1 MKIIKRIKRETDCKI
16 PDLTDK
22 IVGEVEW
29 ERIAEKTAAVSTA
42 QRRKTRKK
50 YFSIGMAFA
59 SIAIVFAILLPVV
72 IRKPDSGVTTASA
85 AYEVVISVNPA
96 VKLTVDKNDKVVAQ
110 SALNADGVYF
120 LYGCNYTGKRI
131 DEATRAICADLKNL
145 KFMTDGA
152 LIQITAFNKETH
164 KTEESKQKDIMSAV
178 MTYLDEASLGGV
190 NTKFLND
197 DDLELIEE
205 KYKTDKIAEY
215 AKSQLQI
222 LKNRL
227 IAEVNKKIQSIDELL
242 KGLNACDLSGDTV
255 NLDVTHFTQ
264 LKVFSAKYNF
274 DLKIHA
280 PFLVESETVK
290 DLIED
295 LDECK
300 EDLLESLEDI
310 EDSDGDDFGESLSN
324 LLEIMKEQLFN
335 SDDD

>member
-29 ERIAEKTAAVSTA
+29 EQIAEKTAAVSAA

-72 IRKPDSGVTTASA
+72 IKKPDSGVTTASA

-96 VKLTVDKNDKVVAQ
+96 VKLTVDQNDKVVAQ

-227 IAEVNKKIQSIDELL
+227 IAEVNKKIQNIDELL

-255 NLDVTHFTQ
+255 NLDVTLFTQ
-264 LKVFSAKYNF
+264 LKVFSAKYNY
-274 DLKIHA
+274 DLEIRL
-280 PFLVESETVK
+280 PFVESETVK

>member
-29 ERIAEKTAAVSTA
+29 ERIAEKTAAVSAA

-72 IRKPDSGVTTASA
+72 IKKPDSGITTASA

-96 VKLTVDKNDKVVAQ
+96 VKLTVDQNDKVVAQ

-227 IAEVNKKIQSIDELL
+227 IAEVNKKIQNIDELL
-242 KGLNACDLSGDTV
+242 KGLNACDLSDKTV
-255 NLDVTHFTQ
+255 NLDVTLFTQ

-274 DLKIHA
+274 DLEISL
-280 PFLVESETVK
+280 PFVESETVK

>member
-29 ERIAEKTAAVSTA
+29 ERIAEKTAAVSAA

-59 SIAIVFAILLPVV
+59 SIAIVFAILLPV
-72 IRKPDSGVTTASA
+72 IIKKPDNGVTTASA

-96 VKLTVDKNDKVVAQ
+96 VKLTVDQNDKVVAQ

-227 IAEVNKKIQSIDELL
+227 IAEVNKKIQNIDELL

-255 NLDVTHFTQ
+255 NLDVTLFTQ

-274 DLKIHA
+274 DLKIYA
-280 PFLVESETVK
+280 PILVESETVK

>member
-29 ERIAEKTAAVSTA
+29 ERIAEKAAAVSAT

-72 IRKPDSGVTTASA
+72 IKKPDSGITTASA

-96 VKLTVDKNDKVVAQ
+96 VKLTVDQNDKVVAQ

-131 DEATRAICADLKNL
+131 DEATRAICADLNNL

-227 IAEVNKKIQSIDELL
+227 IAEVNKKIQNIDELL
-242 KGLNACDLSGDTV
+242 KGLNACDLSGKTV
-255 NLDVTHFTQ
+255 NLDVTLFTQ

-274 DLKIHA
+274 DLEIPL
-280 PFLVESETVK
+280 PFVESETVK

>member
-29 ERIAEKTAAVSTA
+29 ERIAEKTAAVSAA

-72 IRKPDSGVTTASA
+72 IKKPDNGVTTASA

-222 LKNRL
+222 LKDRL
-227 IAEVNKKIQSIDELL
+227 IAEVNKKIQNIDELL

-255 NLDVTHFTQ
+255 NLDVTLFTQ

-274 DLKIHA
+274 DLEIPL
-280 PFLVESETVK
+280 PFVESETVK

-324 LLEIMKEQLFN
+324 LLEIVKEQLFN

>member
-29 ERIAEKTAAVSTA
+29 ERIAEKTAAVSAA

-72 IRKPDSGVTTASA
+72 IKKPDSGVTTASA

-96 VKLTVDKNDKVVAQ
+96 VKLTVDQNDKVVAQ

-227 IAEVNKKIQSIDELL
+227 IAEVNKKIQNIDELL

-255 NLDVTHFTQ
+255 NLDVTLFTQ
-264 LKVFSAKYNF
+264 LKVFSAKYNY
-274 DLKIHA
+274 DLEIRL
-280 PFLVESETVK
+280 PFVESETVK

-300 EDLLESLEDI
+300 EDLFESLEDI

>member
-29 ERIAEKTAAVSTA
+29 ERIAEKTAAVSAA

-72 IRKPDSGVTTASA
+72 IKKPDSGITTASA

-96 VKLTVDKNDKVVAQ
+96 VKLTVDQNDKVVAQ

-222 LKNRL
+222 LKKRL
-227 IAEVNKKIQSIDELL
+227 IAEVKKKIENIDELL
-242 KGLNACDLSGDTV
+242 KGLNACDLSGNTV
-255 NLDVTHFTQ
+255 NLDVTLFTQ
-264 LKVFSAKYNF
+264 LKVFSKKYNY
-274 DLKIHA
+274 DLEIA
-280 PFLVESETVK
+280 VPYLVKSKLVK
-290 DLIED
+290 ELIED

>member
-29 ERIAEKTAAVSTA
+29 ERIAEKTAAVSAA

-72 IRKPDSGVTTASA
+72 IKKPDSGVTTASA

-96 VKLTVDKNDKVVAQ
+96 VKLTVDQNDKVVAQ

-222 LKNRL
+222 LKKRL
-227 IAEVNKKIQSIDELL
+227 IAEVKKKIENIDELL
-242 KGLNACDLSGDTV
+242 KGLNACDLSGKTV
-255 NLDVTHFTQ
+255 NLDVTLFTQ
-264 LKVFSAKYNF
+264 LTEFSAKYNF
-274 DLKIHA
+274 KLKVYA
-280 PFLVESETVK
+280 PILVKSETVK

-310 EDSDGDDFGESLSN
+310 EESDGDDFGESLSN

>member
-1 MKIIKRIKRETDCKI
+1 
-16 PDLTDK
+16 
-22 IVGEVEW
+22 
-29 ERIAEKTAAVSTA
+29 
-42 QRRKTRKK
+42 
-50 YFSIGMAFA
+50 
-59 SIAIVFAILLPVV
+59 
-72 IRKPDSGVTTASA
+72 
-85 AYEVVISVNPA
+85 
-96 VKLTVDKNDKVVAQ
+96 
-110 SALNADGVYF
+110 
-120 LYGCNYTGKRI
+120 
-131 DEATRAICADLKNL
+131 
-145 KFMTDGA
+145 
-152 LIQITAFNKETH
+152 
-164 KTEESKQKDIMSAV
+164 

-227 IAEVNKKIQSIDELL
+227 IAEVNKKIQNIDELL
-242 KGLNACDLSGDTV
+242 KGLNACDLSDKTV
-255 NLDVTHFTQ
+255 NLDVTLFTQ

-274 DLKIHA
+274 DLEISL
-280 PFLVESETVK
+280 PFVESETVK

>member
-1 MKIIKRIKRETDCKI
+1 MKIIKRIKREIDCKI

-29 ERIAEKTAAVSTA
+29 ERIAEKTAAVSAA

-72 IRKPDSGVTTASA
+72 IKKPDSGVTTASA

-227 IAEVNKKIQSIDELL
+227 IAEVNKKIQNIDELL
-242 KGLNACDLSGDTV
+242 KGLNACDLSGNTV
-255 NLDVTHFTQ
+255 NLDVTLFTQ

-274 DLKIHA
+274 DLKIYA

>member
-1 MKIIKRIKRETDCKI
+1 MRIIKRIKRETDCKI

-29 ERIAEKTAAVSTA
+29 ERIAEKTAAVSAA

-72 IRKPDSGVTTASA
+72 IKKPDSGVTTASA

-96 VKLTVDKNDKVVAQ
+96 VKLTVDQNDKVVAQ

-227 IAEVNKKIQSIDELL
+227 IAEVNKKIGNIDELL

-255 NLDVTHFTQ
+255 NLDVTLFTQ

-274 DLKIHA
+274 DLEIYA
-280 PFLVESETVK
+280 PFLVESKTVK

-300 EDLLESLEDI
+300 EDLLECLEDI

>member
-29 ERIAEKTAAVSTA
+29 ERIAEKAAAVSAT

-72 IRKPDSGVTTASA
+72 IKKPDSGITTASA

-96 VKLTVDKNDKVVAQ
+96 VKLTVDQNDKVVAQ

-178 MTYLDEASLGGV
+178 MIYLNEASLGGV

-222 LKNRL
+222 LKKRL
-227 IAEVNKKIQSIDELL
+227 IAEVKKKIENIDELL

-255 NLDVTHFTQ
+255 NLDVTLFTQ

-274 DLKIHA
+274 DLEIYA
-280 PFLVESETVK
+280 PILVESEAVK

>member
-29 ERIAEKTAAVSTA
+29 ERIAEKTAAVSAA

-72 IRKPDSGVTTASA
+72 IKKPNSGVTTASA

-227 IAEVNKKIQSIDELL
+227 IAEVNKKIQNIDELL

-255 NLDVTHFTQ
+255 NLDVTLFTQ
-264 LKVFSAKYNF
+264 LKVFSAKYNY
-274 DLKIHA
+274 DLEIHL
-280 PFLVESETVK
+280 PFVESETVK

>member
-29 ERIAEKTAAVSTA
+29 ERIAEKTAAVSAA

-72 IRKPDSGVTTASA
+72 IKKPDSGVTTASA

-96 VKLTVDKNDKVVAQ
+96 VKLTVDQNDKVVAQ

-222 LKNRL
+222 LKKRL
-227 IAEVNKKIQSIDELL
+227 IAEVNKKIQNIDELL

-255 NLDVTHFTQ
+255 NLDVTLFTQ
-264 LKVFSAKYNF
+264 LKVFSAKYNY
-274 DLKIHA
+274 DLKIPL
-280 PFLVESETVK
+280 PFVKSETVK

>member
-29 ERIAEKTAAVSTA
+29 ERIAEKTAAVSAA

-227 IAEVNKKIQSIDELL
+227 IAEVNKKIQNIDELL

-255 NLDVTHFTQ
+255 NLDVTLFTQ

-274 DLKIHA
+274 DLEIPL
-280 PFLVESETVK
+280 PFVKSETVK

>member
-29 ERIAEKTAAVSTA
+29 ERIAEKTAAVSAA

-72 IRKPDSGVTTASA
+72 IKKPDSGVTTASA

-96 VKLTVDKNDKVVAQ
+96 VKLTVDQNDKVVAQ

-178 MTYLDEASLGGV
+178 MTYLDAASLGGV
-190 NTKFLND
+190 PPLSKRSIRPTKSPNTPNRNSKSL
-197 DDLELIEE
+197 
-205 KYKTDKIAEY
+205 KTV
-215 AKSQLQI
+215 L
-222 LKNRL
+222 
-227 IAEVNKKIQSIDELL
+227 
-242 KGLNACDLSGDTV
+242 
-255 NLDVTHFTQ
+255 
-264 LKVFSAKYNF
+264 
-274 DLKIHA
+274 
-280 PFLVESETVK
+280 
-290 DLIED
+290 
-295 LDECK
+295 
-300 EDLLESLEDI
+300 
-310 EDSDGDDFGESLSN
+310 
-324 LLEIMKEQLFN
+324 
-335 SDDD
+335 

>member
-29 ERIAEKTAAVSTA
+29 ERIAEKTAAVSDA

-72 IRKPDSGVTTASA
+72 IKKPDSGVTTASA

-96 VKLTVDKNDKVVAQ
+96 VKLTVDQNDKVVAQ

-227 IAEVNKKIQSIDELL
+227 IAEVNKKIQNIDELL

-255 NLDVTHFTQ
+255 NLDVTLFTQ

-274 DLKIHA
+274 DLKIYA
-280 PFLVESETVK
+280 PILVESETVK

>member
-1 MKIIKRIKRETDCKI
+1 MKIIKRIKNETDCKI

-29 ERIAEKTAAVSTA
+29 ERIAEKTAAVSAA

-72 IRKPDSGVTTASA
+72 IKKPDNGVTTASA

-152 LIQITAFNKETH
+152 LIQITAFNKKTH
-164 KTEESKQKDIMSAV
+164 KTEERKQKDIMSAV

-215 AKSQLQI
+215 AKSQLKI

-227 IAEVNKKIQSIDELL
+227 IAEVKKKIQNIDELL

-255 NLDVTHFTQ
+255 NLDVTLFTQ
-264 LKVFSAKYNF
+264 LKVFSAKYNY
-274 DLKIHA
+274 DLKIPL
-280 PFLVESETVK
+280 PFVKSETVK

-295 LDECK
+295 LAECK

>member
-29 ERIAEKTAAVSTA
+29 ERIAEKTAAVSAA

-72 IRKPDSGVTTASA
+72 IKKPDSGVTTASA

-96 VKLTVDKNDKVVAQ
+96 VKLTVDQNDKVVAQ

-178 MTYLDEASLGGV
+178 MTYLNEASLGGV

-197 DDLELIEE
+197 DELELIEE

-227 IAEVNKKIQSIDELL
+227 IAEVNKKIQNIDELL

-255 NLDVTHFTQ
+255 NLDVTLFTQ
-264 LKVFSAKYNF
+264 LKVFSAKYNY
-274 DLKIHA
+274 DMEIPL
-280 PFLVESETVK
+280 PFVESETVK

>member
-1 MKIIKRIKRETDCKI
+1 
-16 PDLTDK
+16 
-22 IVGEVEW
+22 
-29 ERIAEKTAAVSTA
+29 
-42 QRRKTRKK
+42 
-50 YFSIGMAFA
+50 MAFA

-72 IRKPDSGVTTASA
+72 IKKPDSGVTTASA

-96 VKLTVDKNDKVVAQ
+96 VKLTVDQNDKVVAQ

-164 KTEESKQKDIMSAV
+164 KTEESKQKDIMSAI

-227 IAEVNKKIQSIDELL
+227 IAEVNKKIQNIDELL

-255 NLDVTHFTQ
+255 NLDVTLFTQ

-274 DLKIHA
+274 DLEIPL
-280 PFLVESETVK
+280 PFVESETVK